1 MFLLVDRCEG
11 ELGPLF
17 VTIFRLDV
25 RADGWGAG
33 GSTKTLRARS
43 ESGRGADGYGAMGS
57 GIFIVFL

>member
-1 MFLLVDRCEG
+1 
-11 ELGPLF
+11 
-17 VTIFRLDV
+17 LDV

-33 GSTKTLRARS
+33 GSTKTLRARL